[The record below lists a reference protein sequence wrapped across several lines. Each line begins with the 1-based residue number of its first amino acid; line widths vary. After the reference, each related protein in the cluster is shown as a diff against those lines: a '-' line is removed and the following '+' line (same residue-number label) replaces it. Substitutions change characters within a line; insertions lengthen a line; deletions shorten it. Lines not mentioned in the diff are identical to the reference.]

1 MPFRD
6 RDWEDFQRDCDFFPA
21 YTDYIFG
28 VDTRPEVAD
37 EPGLHPHIYDPLPL
51 PLQRTHGRPQTCHV
65 AVYDPVRDATRAR
78 PCARASPKAMPD
90 QCTAASSAAAREFPQ
105 MLPNPPIASLL
116 RHESSLE
123 SLLPTPTPAPR
134 TLLASNQPM
143 ALLRPNELAA
153 DPQYSFIPQQERLI
167 ANKNI
172 IQAWSIMSGDAAPAQ
187 KEKAISYIKTMSS
200 MAAAERKKYQNHEF
214 AMLEAQETGPK
225 LQANKQ
231 QDSLHYNRF
240 SGAEVRQMEGETE
253 REATWDA
260 GMGSHTYAIRDISQL
275 PAYVQSCL
283 SQLWTCTE
291 IVALQPPP
299 VDQTQFSI
307 HQQAQQ
313 YLIAFKQSVPP
324 KGRQWVGL
332 VIDGMLKLRRQGED
346 PLTVL
351 KTVPNVESTCEEGAY
366 W

>member
-37 EPGLHPHIYDPLPL
+37 EPGLHPHIYDPLPI
-51 PLQRTHGRPQTCHV
+51 PPQRTQDRSQTYHV
-65 AVYDPVRDATRAR
+65 AAYDPVRDATRAR
-78 PCARASPKAMPD
+78 HCARSPPKVMPD
-90 QCTAASSAAAREFPQ
+90 QCTAAPSAVTQEFPQ
-105 MLPNPPIASLL
+105 MFPNPPIASIL

-123 SLLPTPTPAPR
+123 SHLPTPTPAPR
-134 TLLASNQPM
+134 SLPVSSQPM
-143 ALLRPNELAA
+143 ALLRPNELAV
-153 DPQYSFIPQQERLI
+153 DSQYSFIPQQERLI

-187 KEKAISYIKTMSS
+187 KDKAMSYIKTMSN
-200 MAAAERKKYQNHEF
+200 MAATERKKYQNHEF
-214 AMLEAQETGPK
+214 AMMEAREAEPK
-225 LQANKQ
+225 LQTNKQ
-231 QDSLHYNRF
+231 QDSLHSNRYA
-240 SGAEVRQMEGETE
+240 GIDVRQVEGEAE
-253 REATWDA
+253 RGAPWDA
-260 GMGSHTYAIRDISQL
+260 GVGNHAYAIRDISQL
-275 PAYVQSCL
+275 SAYVQSRL

-299 VDQTQFSI
+299 IDQTQFSI

-351 KTVPNVESTCEEGAY
+351 KTVPNVEHTCDEGTY